1 MRSQVAENRLKS
13 NMKKL
18 LKSFSKSINEEIAY
32 LENKKTCAKLVL
44 SVLEKEKKIS
54 DKDKKQF
61 FIDCGL

>member
-1 MRSQVAENRLKS
+1 
-13 NMKKL
+13 MKKL
-18 LKSFSKSINEEIAY
+18 LKSFSKCINEEIAY

-44 SVLEKEKKIS
+44 SVLEKEKNIS

>member
-1 MRSQVAENRLKS
+1 
-13 NMKKL
+13 MKKL

-32 LENKKTCAKLVL
+32 QENKKTCAELVL

-54 DKDKKQF
+54 NKDKKQF

>member
-1 MRSQVAENRLKS
+1 MKSQVAENRLKS

-44 SVLEKEKKIS
+44 SVLEKEKNIS